1 MHFNDSP
8 IERPED
14 DRYGITGFA
23 HALADSVLGIKE
35 PMGTTIAINGPWGS
49 GKSSAVNLIRSHL
62 EARKD
67 ERLTIIDF
75 KCWWYR
81 GEEAIALAFLQEL
94 NKALQ
99 NSLGERVKGLI
110 PEIGQHI
117 LQAGPVIGSA
127 VALATGTGG
136 VGALVSGSANFVKR
150 FFPEKAPL
158 EATYKKL
165 VEALSSQPRR
175 FLIVIDDIDR
185 LLPEEALAIFRL
197 VKSVGRLPNVMYL
210 LVFDRALADAAVQAR
225 YPSEGPH
232 FLEKIIQVSF
242 ELPPPASSDLN
253 GAVLTAAEQV
263 CGTPPEDQVVRF
275 MNLFYDVVAPYLTTA
290 RHVSRLTSAIAVTW
304 PPLAG
309 DVSRADFL
317 ALETLRLYEPQLYR
331 AIRRHR
337 ELLVG
342 AGSGSASRDEARFA
356 PFLQGIP
363 EASHAQAKVILQ
375 RLFPRLEGISYSGA
389 SAVWDAERRVCIGE
403 HFDTYFRLSLS
414 DDAVSAKDIA
424 ELVERADDA
433 AFIRQY
439 LLDASAR
446 IRRSGKSMAPVVLDA
461 LTTHGANVDARKVP
475 VLLATLF
482 GVADAITRVEDAERG
497 FAFASTPMRLNW
509 LIRRLMEDRFDLDQ
523 KSEMLVAATQTASL
537 GWLIDFTDAMVRS
550 YSPTEGRTIDPSRL
564 LVTEASLTGLKAQVL
579 GRIRQAAESGELMQA
594 PYVIDALY
602 LWRAYGDDGGEQA
615 RTWANHQLEHDEA
628 LVRFARALTG
638 ESWTTGMGGFGSLG
652 DRVSKRVPRAQITP
666 NFDLFDLNAFRA
678 GLERIVREERLN
690 TGDLEA
696 IRAFL
701 QAWDNRRSG
710 RDD

>member
-1 MHFNDSP
+1 
-8 IERPED
+8 
-14 DRYGITGFA
+14 
-23 HALADSVLGIKE
+23 
-35 PMGTTIAINGPWGS
+35 
-49 GKSSAVNLIRSHL
+49 
-62 EARKD
+62 
-67 ERLTIIDF
+67 
-75 KCWWYR
+75 
-81 GEEAIALAFLQEL
+81 
-94 NKALQ
+94 
-99 NSLGERVKGLI
+99 
-110 PEIGQHI
+110 
-117 LQAGPVIGSA
+117 
-127 VALATGTGG
+127 
-136 VGALVSGSANFVKR
+136 
-150 FFPEKAPL
+150 
-158 EATYKKL
+158 
-165 VEALSSQPRR
+165 
-175 FLIVIDDIDR
+175 
-185 LLPEEALAIFRL
+185 
-197 VKSVGRLPNVMYL
+197 
-210 LVFDRALADAAVQAR
+210 
-225 YPSEGPH
+225 
-232 FLEKIIQVSF
+232 
-242 ELPPPASSDLN
+242 
-253 GAVLTAAEQV
+253 
-263 CGTPPEDQVVRF
+263 
-275 MNLFYDVVAPYLTTA
+275 
-290 RHVSRLTSAIAVTW
+290 
-304 PPLAG
+304 
-309 DVSRADFL
+309 
-317 ALETLRLYEPQLYR
+317 
-331 AIRRHR
+331 
-337 ELLVG
+337 
-342 AGSGSASRDEARFA
+342 
-356 PFLQGIP
+356 
-363 EASHAQAKVILQ
+363 
-375 RLFPRLEGISYSGA
+375 
-389 SAVWDAERRVCIGE
+389 
-403 HFDTYFRLSLS
+403 
-414 DDAVSAKDIA
+414 
-424 ELVERADDA
+424 
-433 AFIRQY
+433 
-439 LLDASAR
+439 
-446 IRRSGKSMAPVVLDA
+446 MAPVVLDA

-497 FAFASTPMRLNW
+497 FTFASTPMRLNW